1 MSPNDKRRSIKMRKI
16 FDIRTS
22 ENALQTL
29 CHITG
34 VSANI
39 WERFVGTE
47 NDYQYIDDLVE
58 YVVNRY
64 GELPKDYREWQFVY
78 IHITTSANC
87 CACFKKHGILD
98 LQESYL
104 CEESELRTFLE
115 ENNIHIDLDKQILIH
130 NGQVY
135 DITYGRCPRQGT
147 LEYKGWSVGR
157 KFYYDFTTCGFLSL
171 WERSPYAG
179 MVHRRP
185 EILMDIDNL
194 LNTNLS
200 QNWASS
206 HKPYEIIAQVSGE
219 KIVFEGF
226 DESSEKEKVLRYLS
240 TAYTTAF
247 GEPSE
252 EILLL
257 KNYIQVPPSDI
268 IDIIPL
274 KCW

>member
-1 MSPNDKRRSIKMRKI
+1 MSSNYKRRNIEMKNI

-22 ENALQTL
+22 ENAMKTL
-29 CHITG
+29 CNLTG
-34 VSANI
+34 VPKNI

-47 NDYQYIDDLVE
+47 NEYQYIDDLVE
-58 YVVNRY
+58 YVVNTY
-64 GELPKDYREWQFVY
+64 GDMPRDYRTWQFVY

-87 CACFKKHGILD
+87 CASFKKYGILD

-115 ENNIHIDLDKQILIH
+115 ENNIHIDLDKQLLVH

-147 LEYKGWSVGR
+147 LEYRCWAVGR
-157 KFYYDFTTCGFLSL
+157 KFYYDFTTCGFLSV
-171 WERSPYAG
+171 WERSPYDG

-185 EILMDIDNL
+185 EILMDIDKL
-194 LNTNLS
+194 LNTKLS
-200 QNWASS
+200 QDWALT
-206 HKPYEIIAQVSGE
+206 HKAYEIIAQVSGE
-219 KIVFEGF
+219 KIVFDGF
-226 DESSEKEKVLRYLS
+226 EERSEKEKVLRYLS
-240 TAYTTAF
+240 TAYNTAF

-257 KNYIQVPPSDI
+257 KNCIQIPPSDI
-268 IDIIPL
+268 IDIIPVRY
-274 KCW
+274 W